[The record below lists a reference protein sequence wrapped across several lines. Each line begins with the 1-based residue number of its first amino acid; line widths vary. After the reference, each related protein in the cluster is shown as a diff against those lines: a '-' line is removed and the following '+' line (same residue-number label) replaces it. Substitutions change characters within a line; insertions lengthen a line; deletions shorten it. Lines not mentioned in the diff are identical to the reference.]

1 MKIFFSSTEDLPG
14 SRDLYFVHY
23 YDVPLAIP
31 DGKQLEIVGIQRE
44 IQERVIDQIEHWHS
58 RLCSKAS
65 SISRYWWLLDASRL
79 CLHHSDPVFRPL
91 LLVYS
96 VIEICQ
102 RKGLREVC
110 LVDFPPVTEK
120 IFQEHG
126 HTCVLGSVKKRRAT
140 LHQSISCVKRKMDLL
155 LGRGI
160 AVVRI
165 LLAMSVSICSPKKEV
180 QLPGTLIVTTLV
192 SNPCVEDWEDHYF
205 GALFDGLP
213 TASLTDVAWCIV
225 PDRFIGKKEKAALKK
240 KITGEEMSVTF
251 PQELVGPRMIAPL
264 FRSLIAFKKM
274 KRSLKKTIG
283 QEFLFNQTAETFGQ
297 YYYDW
302 MIASEWPISQL
313 ILYFSLAA
321 LLEESPKVRRI
332 IYPYEEKGSE
342 RAIQFAIEK
351 SRDNI
356 KSIGFAHSVGW
367 NLNQYVRKR
376 EQQSCEPPRPDY
388 YAATGPEEKDWLV
401 DFAGIGG
408 ERIYVLGSPRA
419 PTPGR
424 QISFNR
430 PLSEHKLKIFFPVG
444 QGRDLSRLANWVAR
458 EPTLLDDCHIH
469 IRPYPYAWCA
479 DQERGLRRLK
489 GVDFVTDWKAD
500 SSVDSEIHWADIVL
514 FTTTSVGFR
523 SMLMGR
529 YTINL
534 NLQDTFYW
542 DLSQKT
548 DAVASL
554 DIAMTPRE
562 LSQAIKKF
570 HESTDEQIRDR
581 CRQMAEFARSIYEVP
596 SKQSLRQI
604 LDL

>member
-1 MKIFFSSTEDLPG
+1 
-14 SRDLYFVHY
+14 
-23 YDVPLAIP
+23 
-31 DGKQLEIVGIQRE
+31 
-44 IQERVIDQIEHWHS
+44 
-58 RLCSKAS
+58 
-65 SISRYWWLLDASRL
+65 
-79 CLHHSDPVFRPL
+79 
-91 LLVYS
+91 
-96 VIEICQ
+96 
-102 RKGLREVC
+102 
-110 LVDFPPVTEK
+110 
-120 IFQEHG
+120 
-126 HTCVLGSVKKRRAT
+126 
-140 LHQSISCVKRKMDLL
+140 
-155 LGRGI
+155 
-160 AVVRI
+160 
-165 LLAMSVSICSPKKEV
+165 
-180 QLPGTLIVTTLV
+180 
-192 SNPCVEDWEDHYF
+192 
-205 GALFDGLP
+205 
-213 TASLTDVAWCIV
+213 
-225 PDRFIGKKEKAALKK
+225 
-240 KITGEEMSVTF
+240 MSVTF
-251 PQELVGPRMIAPL
+251 LQELVGLQMIAPL
-264 FRSLIAFKKM
+264 FRSLIALKKM

-283 QEFLFNQTAETFGQ
+283 REFLFNQTAETFGQ
-297 YYYDW
+297 YYFDR
-302 MIASEWPISQL
+302 MIAPQWPISQL
-313 ILYFSLAA
+313 MLYFSLAT

-351 SRDNI
+351 SRDTV

-367 NLNQYVRKR
+367 NSHQYVRKR
-376 EQQSCEPPRPDY
+376 EQQSCDPPRPDY

-444 QGRDLSRLANWVAR
+444 LGRDLSRLANWVAR

-469 IRPYPYAWCA
+469 IRPIPYAWRA
-479 DQERGLRRLK
+479 DQEEGLRRLK
-489 GVDFVTDWKAD
+489 GVDLVTDWNAD

-596 SKQSLRQI
+596 SKQRLRQI